1 MTKAVAGTDDAD
13 GRTRRWSTTF
23 GTLEPTARVEGR
35 RAGRTGAHEC
45 IQKVRNGV
53 ERRQDEGRRDV
64 SHPDYWY
71 GGLVGD
77 GKPPTA
83 GAVSGSR
90 A

>member
-1 MTKAVAGTDDAD
+1 MGLGV
-13 GRTRRWSTTF
+13 
-23 GTLEPTARVEGR
+23 
-35 RAGRTGAHEC
+35 RTGPSDVGVPPSGHGNQRHGAGAGGTGSGGA
-45 IQKVRNGV
+45 ISPRRKADDGV
-53 ERRQDEGRRDV
+53 EQRQDEGRRDV

-83 GAVSGSR
+83 GAASGSR

>member
-1 MTKAVAGTDDAD
+1 MGI
-13 GRTRRWSTTF
+13 GM
-23 GTLEPTARVEGR
+23 
-35 RAGRTGAHEC
+35 RTGRSGVGIPPSGHGNQRQGTGAGGMGSGGTRSLRR
-45 IQKVRNGV
+45 KAGNGV
-53 ERRQDEGRRDV
+53 GQRQDEGRRDV

-83 GAVSGSR
+83 GAASGSR

>member
-1 MTKAVAGTDDAD
+1 MLEYHPRDMGTNDMEQ
-13 GRTRRWSTTF
+13 G
-23 GTLEPTARVEGR
+23 
-35 RAGRTGAHEC
+35 RAGWDRGGTRSPRRNAD
-45 IQKVRNGV
+45 NGV
-53 ERRQDEGRRDV
+53 EQRQDEGRRDV

-83 GAVSGSR
+83 GAASGNR

>member
-1 MTKAVAGTDDAD
+1 MVLGVRTGRSGVGVSPSGHGNQRHGAGAGGTGSGGASL
-13 GRTRRWSTTF
+13 TRRK
-23 GTLEPTARVEGR
+23 AD
-35 RAGRTGAHEC
+35 
-45 IQKVRNGV
+45 NGV
-53 ERRQDEGRRDV
+53 GQRQDEGRRDV